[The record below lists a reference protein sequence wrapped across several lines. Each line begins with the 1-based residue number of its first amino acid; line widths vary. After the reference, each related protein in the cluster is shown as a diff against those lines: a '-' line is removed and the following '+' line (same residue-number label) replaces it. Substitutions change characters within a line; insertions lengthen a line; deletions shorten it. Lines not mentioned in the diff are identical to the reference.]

1 MAADVRNAMQNAIQ
15 AMKNAKRHKSSLL
28 HFSLPVLHF
37 AFSPIAFSLL
47 STALLAAL
55 SGCADNSPKGPSG
68 ADRAQG
74 DPMNY
79 GPHYG
84 RADIAPK
91 PDNSNDRGGFKRE
104 LNDFLNP

>member
-1 MAADVRNAMQNAIQ
+1 VAI
-15 AMKNAKRHKSSLL
+15 A
-28 HFSLPVLHF
+28 
-37 AFSPIAFSLL
+37 
-47 STALLAAL
+47 
-55 SGCADNSPKGPSG
+55 GCADNSPKGPNA

-91 PDNSNDRGGFKRE
+91 SDETENSVGKGSIKRD
-104 LNDFLNP
+104 LDHVLNP